1 MLVLDDIEHLKDT
14 YYVKEHHKFL
24 HDLST
29 NAVRITKPVL
39 YVETLHSCY
48 THMMEDVFRL
58 YWVIQDLLK
67 AKYIQSEDVIFFIKQ
82 DNILK
87 YPKPAERTI
96 DSATKTYKGAW
107 QKIFSVVNKHPIL
120 FEHLLEPD
128 TILHFTDLFI
138 LQSHDM
144 YQHSPWNSF
153 LHYPGREIPDTYRF
167 QHLLTYG
174 VVKDNQIVCRVRYDD
189 ATIQEKLLAFRQKV
203 LAQYPPS
210 TNPSSDGKKRV
221 IILDRKDDRAFAK
234 HYLQEIQH
242 FCESQPTLDFQG
254 IQCLED
260 KSFEDQITLFQT
272 MDIFFAM
279 HGSAL
284 TNLLWAKPGSL
295 VVEFDTYDYRF
306 PMFNRLSSLLG
317 IQKHSILLNPNG
329 TLTGILPSIPFTE
342 QNMVSN

>member
-1 MLVLDDIEHLKDT
+1 MLLLDDIEHLKDT
-14 YYVKEHHKFL
+14 YYVSQHQRFIQ
-24 HDLST
+24 DLSS
-29 NAVRITKPVL
+29 NVLQITKPVL

-48 THMMEDVFRL
+48 THMIEDLFRY

-67 AKYIQSEDVIFFIKQ
+67 ANYIQSDDVIFFIKK

-96 DSATKTYKGAW
+96 DSSTKTYKGAW
-107 QKIFSVVNKHPIL
+107 QKLFSVVNKNPIL

-153 LHYPGREIPDTYRF
+153 IYWPGREIPETYSF
-167 QHLLTYG
+167 QHLLKYG
-174 VVKDNQIVCRVRYDD
+174 VVNDNQIVCRVRYDD
-189 ATIQEKLLAFRQKV
+189 TTIQEKLLAFRKNV
-203 LAQYPPS
+203 LAHYPPS
-210 TNPSSDGKKRV
+210 INPSLNGKKRV

-234 HYLQEIQH
+234 NYLQEIQH

-260 KSFEDQITLFQT
+260 KPFEDQISLFQT

-284 TNLLWAKPGSL
+284 TNLLWAKPGSI

-306 PMFNRLSSLLG
+306 PMFNRLCNLLE
-317 IQKHSILLNPNG
+317 IEKHSVHLIPNG
-329 TLTGILPSIPFTE
+329 TLGNILETTL
-342 QNMVSN
+342 QL